1 MKQGETTGSRSREG
15 ATVRSTGQHPIAAGV
30 TALVAVAVGVGLIVG
45 IGMFVGVNIMGLGG
59 RGAAGD
65 QATDPD
71 AGASLYVPP
80 PKPTKTAT
88 GPAITLNA
96 SPTSTPEK
104 KTGSASASS
113 SPSASV
119 AAKPMKKKITL
130 QAGTVSAK
138 PMERI
143 DLSGIYPGGEG
154 AILRLERNDGQGWE
168 DFGIPDVPVTGEQ
181 FSTVIQSGRVGRH
194 EFRMKD
200 IDTGTYSNLVSVTI
214 G

>member
-1 MKQGETTGSRSREG
+1 MK
-15 ATVRSTGQHPIAAGV
+15 QHPITAGI

-45 IGMFVGVNIMGLGG
+45 IGMFVGLNIMGLGG
-59 RGAAGD
+59 GGAAGD
-65 QATDPD
+65 RATDPD
-71 AGASLYVPP
+71 AGASLYAPP

-96 SPTSTPEK
+96 SPTSAPEK
-104 KTGSASASS
+104 KAASTSS
-113 SPSASV
+113 SPSRTV
-119 AAKPMKKKITL
+119 AARPAKKEITL
-130 QAGTVSAK
+130 QAGTVAAK

-168 DFGIPDVPVTGEQ
+168 DFGIPDIPVTGEQ
-181 FSTVIQSGRVGRH
+181 FSTPIQSGRVGKH

-200 IDTGTYSNLVSVTI
+200 VDTGIYSNPVSVTI

>member
-1 MKQGETTGSRSREG
+1 MKQAE
-15 ATVRSTGQHPIAAGV
+15 QHPIAAGI
-30 TALVAVAVGVGLIVG
+30 TALVAVAVGAGLIVG
-45 IGMFVGVNIMGLGG
+45 IGMFVGVNVMGLGG
-59 RGAAGD
+59 GGAAD
-65 QATDPD
+65 DRATDPG
-71 AGASLYVPP
+71 AGASLYAPP

-104 KTGSASASS
+104 QAASASI
-113 SPSASV
+113 SPSSSKTV
-119 AAKPMKKKITL
+119 AARPVKKEITL
-130 QAGTVSAK
+130 QAGTVAAK

-181 FSTVIQSGRVGRH
+181 FSTVIQSGRVGKH

-200 IDTGTYSNLVSVTI
+200 IDTGTYSNPVSVTI

>member
-1 MKQGETTGSRSREG
+1 MKQG
-15 ATVRSTGQHPIAAGV
+15 GQHPIAAGV

-45 IGMFVGVNIMGLGG
+45 FGMFVGVNIIGLGSG
-59 RGAAGD
+59 ETAGD

-71 AGASLYVPP
+71 AGASLYAPP
-80 PKPTKTAT
+80 PKPTKTAS

-104 KTGSASASS
+104 QGASVST
-113 SPSASV
+113 SPSPSKTV
-119 AAKPMKKKITL
+119 AARPMKKEITL
-130 QAGTVSAK
+130 QAGTVAAK

-168 DFGIPDVPVTGEQ
+168 DFGIPDVPVRGEQ
-181 FSTVIQSGRVGRH
+181 FSTVIQSGRVGKH

-200 IDTGTYSNLVSVTI
+200 VDTGTYSNPVTVTI

>member
-1 MKQGETTGSRSREG
+1 MKHGEP
-15 ATVRSTGQHPIAAGV
+15 HPIAAGV

-45 IGMFVGVNIMGLGG
+45 MAMFVGVNLMGLGG
-59 RGAAGD
+59 GGAPGD

-71 AGASLYVPP
+71 AGASLYAPP

-88 GPAITLNA
+88 GPAITLHA

-104 KTGSASASS
+104 QGASTST
-113 SPSASV
+113 SPSPSKTV
-119 AAKPMKKKITL
+119 AARPVKKEITL

-143 DLSGIYPGGEG
+143 GLSGIYPGGEG
-154 AILRLERNDGQGWE
+154 AILRLERNDGHGWE
-168 DFGIPDVPVTGEQ
+168 DFGIPDIPVRGEQ
-181 FSTVIQSGRVGRH
+181 FSTVIQSGRVGKH
-194 EFRMKD
+194 QFRVKD
-200 IDTGTYSNLVSVTI
+200 VDTGTYSNPVTVTI